1 MVETEKSLSYGKE
14 NEKEVSANIS
24 SVNKEAVAVQLKASS
39 ELEKLQNSSLY
50 INYTLVCSPQV
61 YIREVSFNLI
71 MSSCLVG
78 QCLVLL

>member
-1 MVETEKSLSYGKE
+1 MVETEKSLSSGKE

-24 SVNKEAVAVQLKASS
+24 SVNKEAAVQLKASS
-39 ELEKLQNSSLY
+39 MIENLQNSSLY

>member
-24 SVNKEAVAVQLKASS
+24 SVNKEAAVQLKASS

>member
-1 MVETEKSLSYGKE
+1 MVETEKSLSSGKE

-24 SVNKEAVAVQLKASS
+24 SVNKEAAVQLKASS
-39 ELEKLQNSSLY
+39 KLENLQNSSLY

>member
-1 MVETEKSLSYGKE
+1 MVETEKSLSSGKE

-24 SVNKEAVAVQLKASS
+24 SVNKEAAVQLKASS
-39 ELEKLQNSSLY
+39 ELENLQNSSLY